1 MSWAER
7 QLPDADEV
15 FVDHVGY
22 FVHDLAAAGAQLE
35 RLGFRVSAVNVQT
48 NADASG
54 ALKPSGTSNRLAKLR
69 FGFLEMLAA
78 THDTPLAEQFR
89 QQIARYSGLH
99 LIAFSAADMR
109 RERARLVDA
118 GFAMQAVVELKR
130 RDRTLAG
137 EPEVHFSVLRPRP
150 GVMAEGRIQWV
161 RPNTPETV
169 WRLET
174 ITTENGAEGLTDTLI
189 CVDDPAAVAARY
201 GRYAGRAP
209 IVRGGM
215 HVVLLE
221 RGGLV
226 FVDSSQAAALL
237 PDLRAPSPPF
247 MAGQALHADLAVTRA
262 LLAKNGIKPV
272 AGSNDLILIAPSDA
286 LGAYL
291 LFHAPD
297 VNDPWGACSAPPPG
311 HPATAADSQ
320 ESSVVLP

>member
-1 MSWAER
+1 MER
-7 QLPDADEV
+7 QLPERDEV

-22 FVHDLAAAGAQLE
+22 FVQDLAAAGAQLE

-54 ALKPSGTSNRLAKLR
+54 ALNPSGTSNRLAKLK

-109 RERARLVDA
+109 QERTRLTDA
-118 GFAMQAVVELKR
+118 GFAMQEVVELKR

-137 EPEVHFSVLRPRP
+137 EPEVHFSVLRPQP

-161 RPNTPETV
+161 RPNTPEVV
-169 WRLET
+169 WRAET

-201 GRYAGRAP
+201 GRYVGRTP
-209 IVRGGM
+209 IMRGGM
-215 HVVLLE
+215 HVVALE

-226 FVDSSQAAALL
+226 FVDATRAATLL
-237 PDLRAPSPPF
+237 RDFRAPSLPF
-247 MAGQALHADLAVTRA
+247 MAGQALRAGLAVTRA
-262 LLAKNGIKPV
+262 VLAKKGIKPV
-272 AGSNDLILIAPSDA
+272 VAREELICVGPSDA
-286 LGAYL
+286 LGGYM
-291 LFHAPD
+291 LFHAAGVD
-297 VNDPWGACSAPPPG
+297 DPWGALA
-311 HPATAADSQ
+311 H
-320 ESSVVLP
+320 